1 MTTIYHIQHP
11 CGASAE
17 VRALDER
24 MALDCLIQNTQNAD
38 WEAGTVT
45 VLRRYRKGHERS
57 PVEILNLD
65 EPFAAAF

>member
-1 MTTIYHIQHP
+1 
-11 CGASAE
+11 
-17 VRALDER
+17 
-24 MALDCLIQNTQNAD
+24 MALSGLIQNTGNPD

-45 VLRRYRKGHERS
+45 ILRRSPKGHDRS